1 MTTVWIATR
10 TSFRAE
16 RRTKAALP
24 SSPPRSSPRE
34 MAGTIPFDISGA
46 PPRKSILRTA
56 GQPSGPAPLTSSR
69 GGAYRRR
76 TTEGGAMSVN
86 KALLIGNLGK
96 DPEVRFTASGR
107 AVARFP
113 VATSEVWTDA
123 EGQRQERTE
132 WHNVVVWGK
141 QAETCGQYLAKG
153 RQVYVEGSIRTR
165 QYDDKEGNRRY
176 ITEIIAQ
183 RVQFLG
189 GGGRG
194 AEAPRG
200 VAAAEEPPGGAPAA
214 AEDDDIPF

>member
-1 MTTVWIATR
+1 
-10 TSFRAE
+10 
-16 RRTKAALP
+16 
-24 SSPPRSSPRE
+24 
-34 MAGTIPFDISGA
+34 
-46 PPRKSILRTA
+46 
-56 GQPSGPAPLTSSR
+56 
-69 GGAYRRR
+69 
-76 TTEGGAMSVN
+76 MSVN

-113 VATSEVWTDA
+113 VATSEVWNDA

-153 RQVYVEGSIRTR
+153 RQVYTEGSIRTR
-165 QYDDKEGNRRY
+165 QYDDKEGNKRY
-176 ITEIIAQ
+176 ITEVIGQ

-194 AEAPRG
+194 GGGGGGGDSMRAAPD
-200 VAAAEEPPGGAPAA
+200 EPPGPPPS
-214 AEDDDIPF
+214 AEDDDSPFGPRPGAVATARLPPCSCSDRVRSRRGRGRESRPARRPAAGAPSAPCLRPMASDRRSDGCGRE

>member
-1 MTTVWIATR
+1 
-10 TSFRAE
+10 
-16 RRTKAALP
+16 
-24 SSPPRSSPRE
+24 
-34 MAGTIPFDISGA
+34 
-46 PPRKSILRTA
+46 
-56 GQPSGPAPLTSSR
+56 
-69 GGAYRRR
+69 
-76 TTEGGAMSVN
+76 MSVN

-113 VATSEVWTDA
+113 VATSEVWNDA

-189 GGGRG
+189 GGGR
-194 AEAPRG
+194 R
-200 VAAAEEPPGGAPAA
+200 PGGGGGRRHPVLSVLRRAWLPQVFWPKPIWRLSGSGRVISRRIASNTTLN
-214 AEDDDIPF
+214 

>member
-1 MTTVWIATR
+1 
-10 TSFRAE
+10 
-16 RRTKAALP
+16 
-24 SSPPRSSPRE
+24 
-34 MAGTIPFDISGA
+34 
-46 PPRKSILRTA
+46 
-56 GQPSGPAPLTSSR
+56 
-69 GGAYRRR
+69 
-76 TTEGGAMSVN
+76 MSVN

-113 VATSEVWTDA
+113 VATSEVWNDA

-194 AEAPRG
+194 AEAARRPPRSHRS
-200 VAAAEEPPGGAPAA
+200 APRPPRTTTTFRSERSGRYSPLSNPIRRLGERALP
-214 AEDDDIPF
+214 